1 MKRRI
6 CGAALALLC
15 CFSLTGC
22 WNYRGLNDLDIVT
35 GIAVDRNPE
44 TGLYDLT
51 FEIADTQNAG
61 AEDEIAAKYVQAQG
75 ETIFDTIRNSKKRLI
90 NKLYGGNL
98 QTVIIS
104 HQIAE
109 QDGVSSVL
117 EELLRDGEPRETLSV
132 VISQEDTAREIL
144 LTEGIDSKIIA
155 YEINE
160 MIREDSRV
168 TASTKNLPLY
178 QAYNAIRG
186 PGGSL
191 VLPAARCIEN
201 NGQNAAEV
209 NGIALFLKD
218 RLIGYET
225 PENTLYY
232 LFIMDELQN
241 GVISFPVTDPDESVS
256 MQIKSSKAS
265 TGVSY
270 ENGQLSVAL
279 HLKIK
284 LNVMEVKGQLAV
296 SQTQQREQLEVL
308 TEQMISLR
316 ISEFFH
322 EIQTRVGVDIFGL
335 GKLLYQ
341 KEPEVWRSV
350 EADWESLFQKASLS
364 VAVEADVISSGVM
377 KDY

>member
-1 MKRRI
+1 M
-6 CGAALALLC
+6 
-15 CFSLTGC
+15 
-22 WNYRGLNDLDIVT
+22 
-35 GIAVDRNPE
+35 
-44 TGLYDLT
+44 
-51 FEIADTQNAG
+51 
-61 AEDEIAAKYVQAQG
+61 
-75 ETIFDTIRNSKKRLI
+75 
-90 NKLYGGNL
+90 
-98 QTVIIS
+98 
-104 HQIAE
+104 
-109 QDGVSSVL
+109 
-117 EELLRDGEPRETLSV
+117 
-132 VISQEDTAREIL
+132 
-144 LTEGIDSKIIA
+144 
-155 YEINE
+155 
-160 MIREDSRV
+160 
-168 TASTKNLPLY
+168 
-178 QAYNAIRG
+178 
-186 PGGSL
+186 
-191 VLPAARCIEN
+191 LPAARCIEN
-201 NGQNAAEV
+201 NGQNATEV

-296 SQTQQREQLEVL
+296 SQAQQREQLEVL

-364 VAVEADVISSGVM
+364 VAVEADIISSGVM